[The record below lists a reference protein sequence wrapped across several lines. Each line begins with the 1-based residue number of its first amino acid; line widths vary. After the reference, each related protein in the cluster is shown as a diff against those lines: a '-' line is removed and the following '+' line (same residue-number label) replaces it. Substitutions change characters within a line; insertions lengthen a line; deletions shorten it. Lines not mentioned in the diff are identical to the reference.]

1 MACYESSNHAQQSAY
16 FEGLPA
22 SNAHLILRAQATEYQ
37 TVAEMVGTQ
46 RNKANL
52 LGLLG
57 VKLLSFQ
64 GRSFASACA
73 HPASPQALVQENV
86 IAHPIRQEADSN
98 PYALFHT
105 PA

>member
-16 FEGLPA
+16 IEGLPA
-22 SNAHLILRAQATEYQ
+22 SCARLILRAQATEYQ
-37 TVAEMVGTQ
+37 TVAEIVRTQ
-46 RNKANL
+46 RNKTNL

-73 HPASPQALVQENV
+73 HPASPQALVQENS